1 MKYAII
7 DVLKV
12 FIEYM
17 KNLTWFNCCLLLIS
31 LLAVLLLTYYG
42 LVVEH
47 LELET
52 VSYQH
57 LKTN

>member
-1 MKYAII
+1 
-7 DVLKV
+7 
-12 FIEYM
+12 M